1 MTDADTL
8 RAVAELAK
16 GGKGSPEL
24 APLLERS
31 GCFYLLSR
39 LGKTGKLQR
48 ETVFN
53 ALCAKER
60 YRACAPVLEKL
71 EEASIPYAVIKGAV
85 LSQAAYGSVSFRHS
99 SDLDLLVSRSRADA
113 LKSILL
119 ENGFVQGRVT
129 DAGILPYSRREI
141 IFQAG
146 LSHQTAPFVKHTG
159 NPLCPY
165 VNVDVNLDLFWGES
179 RRKADMDFV
188 LSETE
193 EAEVCGVR
201 IRKLPPEMEFVSLC
215 LHHYKDMNSLYLLM
229 RDGLRLDEFCDLYF
243 YLKRVRP
250 DIPGLLS
257 AAERLGAGAYLY
269 YCLFYTGRIFEDPLL
284 EPYLDAFRSPEGEAV
299 LERYGLAEDEYAW
312 WEMPFPERLLSGR
325 LPEYLGSLL
334 GEEKRQKVLLNREMM
349 E

>member
-113 LKSILL
+113 LRLLLPSCWWVCGPLPVFISCRKVSRVLSRPLVNTPKPPCRVSAGICRGRCRTSILL
-119 ENGFVQGRVT
+119 T
-129 DAGILPYSRREI
+129 
-141 IFQAG
+141 
-146 LSHQTAPFVKHTG
+146 
-159 NPLCPY
+159 
-165 VNVDVNLDLFWGES
+165 
-179 RRKADMDFV
+179 
-188 LSETE
+188 
-193 EAEVCGVR
+193 
-201 IRKLPPEMEFVSLC
+201 
-215 LHHYKDMNSLYLLM
+215 
-229 RDGLRLDEFCDLYF
+229 
-243 YLKRVRP
+243 
-250 DIPGLLS
+250 
-257 AAERLGAGAYLY
+257 
-269 YCLFYTGRIFEDPLL
+269 
-284 EPYLDAFRSPEGEAV
+284 
-299 LERYGLAEDEYAW
+299 
-312 WEMPFPERLLSGR
+312 
-325 LPEYLGSLL
+325 
-334 GEEKRQKVLLNREMM
+334 
-349 E
+349 